1 MFCVSLALPVRA
13 EGAFF
18 YLSPA
23 SGNYETGKDFSTHI
37 FINAEGVA
45 INAAQ
50 AEIYFPSEKLKVLS
64 VSKVGSIFSLW
75 VQEPVFSN
83 TRGVISFGGGLPS
96 PGYRG
101 SAGKVITVSFRA
113 VSSGEAKV
121 FFGKEIITANDPWGT
136 NAFSF
141 SREGIYSIFPP
152 EKLPPEVPTPEVP
165 IIDTE
170 PPHSFEI
177 TVDNEGDSTNPQ
189 PLLYFETEDE
199 LSGMSYY
206 EVRVKEEIFRLEKG
220 ETMPYRLPKL
230 EPGAYDISVKA
241 FDRAGN
247 FNESGVEV
255 KIESISI
262 PQITICPPVLNPLEE
277 LFYAEGIVLPNSK
290 VIVFFEKEEKL
301 IKEWD
306 VNSDGEGNW
315 FLVKEVLVKSG
326 IYKISVKTE
335 DERGT
340 ISYPSE
346 PCFVKVILGAIAI
359 GPWIMSYKTLIWVF
373 VVILILILALI
384 FYLIWRSRRT
394 RKLIEKETQD
404 LKQKFYKEY
413 NEFRAAIERELEAL
427 RKAKTK
433 RELSEEEKEREKNL
447 LKELSDVK
455 EVFTREL
462 KDIEEIK

>member
-136 NAFSF
+136 NVFSF
-141 SREGIYSIFPP
+141 SQEGIYTILPP
-152 EKLPPEVPTPEVP
+152 EKLSPEVPT
-165 IIDTE
+165 IDTE

-177 TVDNEGDSTNPQ
+177 TLDNEGDPTNPQ
-189 PLLYFETEDE
+189 PLLYFETSDD
-199 LSGMSYY
+199 LSGMSHY
-206 EVRVKEEIFRLEKG
+206 EIKIGEEDFFRVALGETKPLRLPNLMPGTYKIIVRAFDKAGNYREKTTEVKVESIAVPEITVCPATYIAGEEILYIGGKALPGHSIIVFLKINDQLIKSWEVLSDEAGEWFIEEDGLFKPGIYQISARAKNVKGAISNPSKECVFRIVLN
-220 ETMPYRLPKL
+220 
-230 EPGAYDISVKA
+230 AISV
-241 FDRAGN
+241 
-247 FNESGVEV
+247 
-255 KIESISI
+255 
-262 PQITICPPVLNPLEE
+262 
-277 LFYAEGIVLPNSK
+277 
-290 VIVFFEKEEKL
+290 
-301 IKEWD
+301 
-306 VNSDGEGNW
+306 
-315 FLVKEVLVKSG
+315 
-326 IYKISVKTE
+326 
-335 DERGT
+335 
-340 ISYPSE
+340 
-346 PCFVKVILGAIAI
+346 
-359 GPWIMSYKTLIWVF
+359 GPWIIGYKTLVLFFII
-373 VVILILILALI
+373 ILILILILG
-384 FYLIWRSRRT
+384 FYLFWKAKRT

>member
-1 MFCVSLALPVRA
+1 M
-13 EGAFF
+13 
-18 YLSPA
+18 
-23 SGNYETGKDFSTHI
+23 NY
-37 FINAEGVA
+37 
-45 INAAQ
+45 
-50 AEIYFPSEKLKVLS
+50 
-64 VSKVGSIFSLW
+64 
-75 VQEPVFSN
+75 VQ
-83 TRGVISFGGGLPS
+83 
-96 PGYRG
+96 
-101 SAGKVITVSFRA
+101 
-113 VSSGEAKV
+113 
-121 FFGKEIITANDPWGT
+121 W
-136 NAFSF
+136 
-141 SREGIYSIFPP
+141 
-152 EKLPPEVPTPEVP
+152 
-165 IIDTE
+165 
-170 PPHSFEI
+170 
-177 TVDNEGDSTNPQ
+177 
-189 PLLYFETEDE
+189 
-199 LSGMSYY
+199 
-206 EVRVKEEIFRLEKG
+206 LE
-220 ETMPYRLPKL
+220 
-230 EPGAYDISVKA
+230 
-241 FDRAGN
+241 
-247 FNESGVEV
+247 
-255 KIESISI
+255 
-262 PQITICPPVLNPLEE
+262 Q
-277 LFYAEGIVLPNSK
+277 
-290 VIVFFEKEEKL
+290 
-301 IKEWD
+301 
-306 VNSDGEGNW
+306 
-315 FLVKEVLVKSG
+315 EVLVKSG